1 MSKMAEIDMINKD
14 MKRLGYN
21 TLDLLQVVA
30 LRLNAKPDTTL
41 DQLFALARKDSK

>member
-1 MSKMAEIDMINKD
+1 MSKMSDLAAIDAAM
-14 MKRLGYN
+14 RRQGYT